1 VRDNGPGV
9 SAPLRLRVF
18 ESFLTAR
25 KDGTG
30 LGLAICKRI
39 LRDHRGDITLDDTL
53 PGATF
58 RFWLPAAGG

>member
-1 VRDNGPGV
+1 
-9 SAPLRLRVF
+9 LRSRIF

-39 LRDHRGDITLDDTL
+39 LRDHRGDIELVEDSTSK
-53 PGATF
+53 GATF
-58 RFWLPAAGG
+58 RFWLPRAGG